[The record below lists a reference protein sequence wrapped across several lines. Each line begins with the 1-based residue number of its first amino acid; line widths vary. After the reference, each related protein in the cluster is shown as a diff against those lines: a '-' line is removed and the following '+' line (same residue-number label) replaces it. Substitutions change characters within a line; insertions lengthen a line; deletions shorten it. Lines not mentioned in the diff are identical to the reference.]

1 MMPSM
6 KTTRYATWTL
16 AILVLGVGAGLRAQ
30 QVTKPSVAGITNF
43 ARVETTIAC
52 GGSTKPE
59 ALAELKKMGF
69 AAVFNMRMANEPD
82 ANIPAEEAAAKAV
95 GLKFIHIPY
104 NTQSPDP
111 GIADKFLAEIQKPGN
126 QPAYIHCAGG
136 SRAAGM
142 WLIKRIVV
150 DKWDTDRA
158 MKEATD
164 LGLANE
170 RVKQYALD
178 YVKTHK

>member
-1 MMPSM
+1 MIPHM
-6 KTTRYATWTL
+6 KQTLFGLIALALAT
-16 AILVLGVGAGLRAQ
+16 AGLYAQ
-30 QVTKPSVAGITNF
+30 QVTREQVPGITNF

-69 AAVFNMRMANEPD
+69 AAVFNLRLDSEAD

-95 GLKFIHIPY
+95 GLKFVHIPY
-104 NTQSPDP
+104 NVQTPDP
-111 GIADKFLAEIQKPGN
+111 ATADKFLAEIQRPGN
-126 QPAYIHCAGG
+126 QPAFVHCAGG

-142 WLIKRIVV
+142 WLIKRILV
-150 DKWDTDRA
+150 DKWDNDRA
-158 MKEATD
+158 MKEAVD

-170 RVKQYALD
+170 RVKKYALD
-178 YVKTHK
+178 YLKTHGK